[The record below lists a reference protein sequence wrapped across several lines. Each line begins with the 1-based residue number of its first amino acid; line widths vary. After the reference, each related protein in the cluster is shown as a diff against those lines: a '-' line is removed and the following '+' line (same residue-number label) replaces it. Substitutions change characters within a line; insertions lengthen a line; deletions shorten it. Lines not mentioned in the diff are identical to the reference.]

1 VEKKQWKNLF
11 QVSLTSVKQ
20 MRKWFWRTSLFIK
33 RELEV
38 FVKPSC
44 GEEAVEKS
52 FPDESSH
59 A

>member
-1 VEKKQWKNLF
+1 
-11 QVSLTSVKQ
+11 
-20 MRKWFWRTSLFIK
+20 
-33 RELEV
+33 V

-59 A
+59 ACEANEKMVLESVLFIR